1 MWSATA
7 TVTPYAGLYADYYFN
22 QDDGTLPGT
31 TPLLLLPT
39 EFVHGFSARVTSGI
53 AVAFAGGPMLSLGG
67 ELGGL
72 GSDQFTTWS
81 VRGRASV
88 PF

>member
-1 MWSATA
+1 M
-7 TVTPYAGLYADYYFN
+7 
-22 QDDGTLPGT
+22 LPGT
-31 TPLLLLPT
+31 APLLLPT
-39 EFVHGFSARVTSGI
+39 EFVHGLSARLISGI
-53 AVAFAGGPMLSLGG
+53 AVAFAGGPKLSLGG

-72 GSDQFTTWS
+72 GSNQFTNWS